1 MKGGTELQV
10 PKITS
15 ELKCLKL
22 KNFFCAEQ
30 EERIEIDCDI
40 GVLTEVLQIT
50 NT

>member
-10 PKITS
+10 PIVTS
-15 ELKCLKL
+15 ELKCPKL

-30 EERIEIDCDI
+30 GERIEIDCDI
-40 GVLTEVLQIT
+40 GVLTGVLKIT